1 MATYFISNKNLNA
14 FKALNLKDISLIKQ
28 DSISLIDLQ
37 NLGDIIYIDKDLPSD
52 IKLHILKVA
61 NLFSKCVCFS
71 KGDKKINVY
80 SEILFENNSKYT
92 TTTNGSQGEDVIKH
106 SALQVEK
113 VARIAYE
120 KTKSFLLNVDFANML
135 ISSEIW
141 RKVVTNINEDY
152 GNVELM
158 NLLVQDFNIYFNE
171 RQSKIETILAETY
184 AFNIVASAL
193 LQNGYIIE
201 SIKYEN
207 DSTQKGYT
215 YQIK

>member
-1 MATYFISNKNLNA
+1 MATYFISNKNLNT
-14 FKALNLKDISLIKQ
+14 FKALNLKDISLIEQ
-28 DSISLIDLQ
+28 DSISSIDLQ

-52 IKLHILKVA
+52 MKLHILKVA

-215 YQIK
+215 

>member
-1 MATYFISNKNLNA
+1 MTTYFISNKNLNA
-14 FKALNLKDISLIKQ
+14 FKALNLKDISLVEQ
-28 DSISLIDLQ
+28 DSISSFNSQ

-52 IKLHILKVA
+52 MKLQVLKVA
-61 NLFSKCVCFS
+61 NLFTKCVSFS
-71 KGDKKINVY
+71 KGDKKINVF
-80 SEILFENNSKYT
+80 SEIIFDNNAKYE
-92 TTTNGSQGEDVIKH
+92 TTTNGSQGIDTIKH

-152 GNVELM
+152 GNIELM

-193 LQNGYIIE
+193 IQNEYTID

-207 DSTQKGYT
+207 DSTIKGYT